1 VPNSSSAPPGPS
13 TEPTEPGTTES
24 PVASVASVA
33 VAEPG
38 EEVAVADPEAAASS
52 SAGVAAAEA
61 AAGAADGETA
71 TATDPTPAPTT
82 DADATAKAADIDVP
96 LDDAAAAAPPSAA
109 GPLSEPLTEP
119 DEGKPGGPAPA
130 PGPGPAPAAPPP
142 AEESDDHGEGS
153 GAHRATPRRWR
164 SLRWRPGPRSAG
176 ASGQHARTESRF
188 RVSTFFRVP
197 ATDDPTPDN
206 GQLVGICAW
215 ATALGLAGLLIA
227 IRGLVSIIGGYT
239 ASWYEPALVS
249 VGMVGIVLTVLA
261 FMAIQRRYLPWI
273 MLGAATVALGV
284 NIGLTFAAV

>member
-38 EEVAVADPEAAASS
+38 EEVAVAEPEAAASS
-52 SAGVAAAEA
+52 SAGVAAAVA
-61 AAGAADGETA
+61 AAGAVDGETA
-71 TATDPTPAPTT
+71 RAVEPASASATDAEPA
-82 DADATAKAADIDVP
+82 AEAADIDVP
-96 LDDAAAAAPPSAA
+96 LDDAAAAQPSAA

-119 DEGKPGGPAPA
+119 DEGKPAGPAPA
-130 PGPGPAPAAPPP
+130 EPAP

-153 GAHRATPRRWR
+153 GAHRASPHRWR

-227 IRGLVSIIGGYT
+227 IRGLVGIIGGYT